1 MFLLGKAETVVE
13 TRQDSAVFFET
24 QKKTADYT
32 DFTIRKMGAP
42 YLPQEIALET
52 H

>member
-1 MFLLGKAETVVE
+1 MFLLGKAETVAE